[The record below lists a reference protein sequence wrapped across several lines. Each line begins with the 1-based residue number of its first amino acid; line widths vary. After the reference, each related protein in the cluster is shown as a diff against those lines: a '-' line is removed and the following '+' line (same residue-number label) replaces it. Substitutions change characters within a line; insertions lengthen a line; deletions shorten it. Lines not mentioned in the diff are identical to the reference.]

1 MRHPELTRPNDF
13 RKSQKDMSLKT
24 RKATKRVAICLEM
37 EWGHKRHLET
47 YAGVHK
53 YAEKAGWDCVT
64 IPSAVRVLKPKSGV
78 VPFDGI
84 LGRITEPL
92 AQAAH
97 KIKMPAVNVW
107 LNSPA
112 KNVSSV
118 LADFETSGKIA
129 AQHLVSRGFRR
140 FGYMGFLREKDSR
153 IQIEGFRK
161 ILKPLGFRFTTYRF
175 QRTGLGGEALGW
187 ERFLEGLEQW
197 VETWEPPIGVLVT
210 IDLYCR
216 HLIETCRA
224 KGLKVPQDVA
234 IVGTSNEPA
243 ICSSPYPTLTS
254 IDLDFELIGYRAA
267 AKLDDMMNGRDSP
280 KMHEYSPP
288 KGLIPRQSTDSHAAE
303 DPSVAKALRFISENG
318 ENRIKVNDVA
328 SAVAIT
334 RRSLERKFRDT
345 LGRSI
350 AEEITRLR
358 IERAKRLMIE
368 TEESFKALA
377 VDLGFRNA
385 DHFYKVFS
393 RVEGMTPSRFRQ
405 QRQEGAAFSNALV
418 NDE

>member
-1 MRHPELTRPNDF
+1 
-13 RKSQKDMSLKT
+13 MSLKT
-24 RKATKRVAICLEM
+24 GKATKRVALCLEM

-53 YAEKAGWDCVT
+53 YADKAGWDCVT

-118 LADFETSGKIA
+118 LADFETSGKMA
-129 AQHLVSRGFRR
+129 AQHLVGRGFRR

-187 ERFLEGLEQW
+187 ERFLEGLEKW
-197 VETWEPPIGVLVT
+197 AESWEPPIGVLVSN
-210 IDLYCR
+210 DLYCR

-224 KGLKVPQDVA
+224 KQLEVPQDVA

-243 ICSSPYPTLTS
+243 ICASPYPALTS
-254 IDLDFELIGYRAA
+254 IDLDFELIGFRAA
-267 AKLDDMMNGRDSP
+267 AKLDEMMNGKDAA
-280 KMHEYSPP
+280 KTVEYSPP
-288 KGLIPRQSTDSHAAE
+288 KGLIPRQSTDVLAAD
-303 DPSVAKALRFISENG
+303 DPVVAKALRFIAENG
-318 ENRIKVNDVA
+318 QNRIKVNDVA

-334 RRSLERKFRDT
+334 RRTLERKFRDS
-345 LGRSI
+345 LGRTI
-350 AEEITRLR
+350 AEEIARLR
-358 IERAKRLMIE
+358 IERAKRLMVE
-368 TEESFKALA
+368 TKDSFKALA
-377 VDLGFRNA
+377 MDLGFRNA

-393 RVEGMTPSRFRQ
+393 RVEGITPSQYRNQIRK
-405 QRQEGAAFSNALV
+405 ETAIG
-418 NDE
+418 

>member
-1 MRHPELTRPNDF
+1 LRHPELTRPNDF
-13 RKSQKDMSLKT
+13 LKRQKDMSMKT

-64 IPSAVRVLKPKSGV
+64 IPSAVRVLKPKSGT

-243 ICSSPYPTLTS
+243 ICSSPYPSLTS

-267 AKLDDMMNGRDSP
+267 SKLDAMMNGKKSSQTV
-280 KMHEYSPP
+280 EYSPP
-288 KGLIPRQSTDSHAAE
+288 KGLMPRQSTDVLAAE
-303 DPSVAKALRFISENG
+303 DPVVANALRFISENG
-318 ENRIKVNDVA
+318 KERIQVKDVA
-328 SAVAIT
+328 SAVSIA
-334 RRSLERKFRDT
+334 RRTLERKFRESLD
-345 LGRSI
+345 RSI
-350 AEEITRLR
+350 ADEISRLR
-358 IERAKRLMIE
+358 IERAKRLLVE
-368 TEESFKALA
+368 TDDSFKALA
-377 VDLGFRNA
+377 IDLGFRNA
-385 DHFYKVFS
+385 DHFYKVFL
-393 RVEGMTPSRFRQ
+393 RVEGITPSKYRNNRSRDQ
-405 QRQEGAAFSNALV
+405 SIL
-418 NDE
+418 

>member
-1 MRHPELTRPNDF
+1 MQ
-13 RKSQKDMSLKT
+13 RKNVKGP
-24 RKATKRVAICLEM
+24 KRVAICLEM
-37 EWGHKRHLET
+37 EWGYKRHLET
-47 YAGVHK
+47 YAGVYK
-53 YAEKAGWDCVT
+53 YADKAGWDCVT
-64 IPSAVRVLKPKSGV
+64 SPSAVRVLKPNSGV
-78 VPFDGI
+78 APFDGI
-84 LGRITEPL
+84 LGRISEPL
-92 AQAAH
+92 AQASCKL
-97 KIKMPAVNVW
+97 KIPSVNVW

-118 LADFETSGKIA
+118 LADFETSGKMA
-129 AQHLVSRGFRR
+129 ARHLVGRGFRR

-153 IQIEGFRK
+153 LQIQGFRQ
-161 ILKPLGFRFTTYRF
+161 ILKPLGFRFSTYRF
-175 QRTGLGGEALGW
+175 LRTGLGGEALGW
-187 ERFLEGLEQW
+187 EKFLEGLQKW
-197 VETWEPPIGVLVT
+197 VDSWEPPIGILVGN
-210 IDLYCR
+210 DLYCR
-216 HLIETCRA
+216 HLIETCGA

-243 ICSSPYPTLTS
+243 ICASPYPALTS
-254 IDLDFELIGYRAA
+254 IDLDFEMIGFRAA

>member
-1 MRHPELTRPNDF
+1 MQR
-13 RKSQKDMSLKT
+13 RKVKSP
-24 RKATKRVAICLEM
+24 KRVAICLEM
-37 EWGHKRHLET
+37 EWGYKRHLET

-53 YAEKAGWDCVT
+53 YADKAGWDCVT
-64 IPSAVRVLKPKSGV
+64 SPSAVRILKPNSGV
-78 VPFDGI
+78 APFDGI
-84 LGRITEPL
+84 LGRISEPL
-92 AQAAH
+92 AQASGKL
-97 KIKMPAVNVW
+97 KIPSVNVW

-118 LADFETSGKIA
+118 LADFETSGKMA
-129 AQHLVSRGFRR
+129 ARHLVGRGFRR

-153 IQIEGFRK
+153 LQIQGFRQ
-161 ILKPLGFRFTTYRF
+161 ILKPLGFRFSTYRF
-175 QRTGLGGEALGW
+175 HRTGLGGEALGW
-187 ERFLEGLEQW
+187 EKFLEGLQKW
-197 VETWEPPIGVLVT
+197 VDSWEPPIGILVCN
-210 IDLYCR
+210 DLYCR
-216 HLIETCRA
+216 HLIENCGA

-243 ICSSPYPTLTS
+243 ICASPYPALTS
-254 IDLDFELIGYRAA
+254 IDLDFEMIGFRAA

-405 QRQEGAAFSNALV
+405 QRQEGTAFSNALV

>member
-1 MRHPELTRPNDF
+1 
-13 RKSQKDMSLKT
+13 MSLKT
-24 RKATKRVAICLEM
+24 GKATKRVALCLEM

-53 YAEKAGWDCVT
+53 YADKAGWDCVT

-118 LADFETSGKIA
+118 LADFETSGKMA
-129 AQHLVSRGFRR
+129 AQHLVGRGFRR

-187 ERFLEGLEQW
+187 ERFLEGLEKW
-197 VETWEPPIGVLVT
+197 AESWEPPIGVLVSN
-210 IDLYCR
+210 DLYCR

-224 KGLKVPQDVA
+224 KQLEVPQDVA

-243 ICSSPYPTLTS
+243 ICASPYPALTS
-254 IDLDFELIGYRAA
+254 IDLDFELIGFRAA
-267 AKLDDMMNGRDSP
+267 AKLDEMMNGKDAA
-280 KMHEYSPP
+280 KTVEYSPP
-288 KGLIPRQSTDSHAAE
+288 KGLIPRQSTDVLAAD
-303 DPSVAKALRFISENG
+303 DPVVAKALRFIAENG
-318 ENRIKVNDVA
+318 QNRIKVNDVA

-334 RRSLERKFRDT
+334 RRTLERKFRDS
-345 LGRSI
+345 LGRTI

-358 IERAKRLMIE
+358 IERAKRLMVE
-368 TEESFKALA
+368 TKDSFKALA
-377 VDLGFRNA
+377 MDLGFRNA

-393 RVEGMTPSRFRQ
+393 RVEGITPSQYRNQIRK
-405 QRQEGAAFSNALV
+405 ETAIG
-418 NDE
+418 